1 MANRSL
7 VVIWWSIKNVSF
19 LKKSESTYL
28 DQVKWG
34 CAVADNKL
42 ISSPINLLVLWAIA
56 THFNF
61 HSSHLSNSSY
71 CTKKS
76 SRHGTTN
83 FAPWKKI
90 NLDAAPTYYYYYGG
104 SPNIDLPGSFH
115 VPHQDPTLDKVQWW
129 SPLGKV
135 LVSTTKV
142 IFEKQNLLFTFGE

>member
-42 ISSPINLLVLWAIA
+42 ISSPINLLALYYTLISTPAIYLTPHIA
-56 THFNF
+56 
-61 HSSHLSNSSY
+61 
-71 CTKKS
+71 
-76 SRHGTTN
+76 RRRAADTN

-129 SPLGKV
+129 SPLDKGT
-135 LVSTTKV
+135 SKV